1 MCWRCGRHVRLSNR
15 VSRLGF
21 GLVAWASMWG
31 SSAIAQLLP
40 ANEADNEPEH
50 GCFEAWR

>member
-1 MCWRCGRHVRLSNR
+1 MPLTKRVR
-15 VSRLGF
+15 RLVF
-21 GLVAWASMWG
+21 GLVAGASMWG